1 MRREMRY
8 SISFMLSLHT
18 SSTLLSALNSL
29 DRTSAALDTSH
40 TRLSTG
46 YRINSAQDDAA
57 GLQLASRLASQS
69 SGMKVAMRNT
79 QNAIAML
86 QTADSLL
93 GEVGNILNR
102 MSDMAIMAADDSF
115 TDADRVAL
123 NDEYVILSEQA
134 LNIVNESSY
143 AGKYLMRYVVAPPGP
158 NGPGTMGSGPLT
170 FQIGASAAET
180 VTADFRPALGQLNS
194 SLYYAVDQGRL
205 DGYPVDGPG
214 TELTSRA
221 AASALVDKIAAASK
235 DTSALR
241 AQFGGL
247 GNRLDSVYRNL
258 SSMTG
263 NTDAVHGRIMDVDF
277 ASETATMT
285 ANQMLAQTGMAML
298 KNSLSTLQLVKSL
311 ID

>member
-1 MRREMRY
+1 
-8 SISFMLSLHT
+8 MLSLHT
-18 SSTLLSALNSL
+18 SSSLLSALNSL
-29 DRTSAALDTSH
+29 DRTSAALDTSQ

-79 QNAIAML
+79 QNAVAML

-102 MSDMAIMAADDSF
+102 VSDLAIMAADDSV
-115 TDADRVAL
+115 TDMDRVAL
-123 NDEYVILSEQA
+123 NDEYLALSKQA

-143 AGKYLMRYVVAPPGP
+143 AGTYLMRYVVAPAGP

-170 FQIGASAAET
+170 FQIGASTAET
-180 VTADFRPALGQLNS
+180 VTEDFRPGLGRLNG
-194 SLYYAVDQGRL
+194 SLYYAIDNGNL
-205 DGYPVDGPG
+205 DGFPQDGPG

-221 AASALVDKIAAASK
+221 AASALIDKIAAASK
-235 DTSALR
+235 DVSALR

-258 SSMTG
+258 SNMTG

-285 ANQMLAQTGMAML
+285 ASQMLAQTGTAML
-298 KNSLSTLQLVKSL
+298 KNSVGTLQLVKSL